1 MKCLLSRETFYPGPS
16 VTKRARPRAARACRA
31 RTPHSRAGCSARVVI
46 SELTAVAEEGCA
58 AASSSPSAR
67 EAEGVVSAA
76 APGSSAKTRG
86 RRALLGGSSGARE
99 PREEGREK
107 GREGRE
113 ESEERKTPRAAESGG
128 APRTRAG
135 PLGSPG
141 ADPPASRPPLLDAAP
156 TASARLAPENAPRT
170 AWGKIVVI
178 GISMSMSMCMSMSI
192 SNITIIIIPIIFIII
207 IIIVTIIIIIIII
220 ISSLQLFRLPND

>member
-1 MKCLLSRETFYPGPS
+1 MLSARAEAAAERGSSGVGPS
-16 VTKRARPRAARACRA
+16 PSPPPARAPR
-31 RTPHSRAGCSARVVI
+31 GVVI

-170 AWGKIVVI
+170 ACPVCGVCVVARRAELLPRREAL
-178 GISMSMSMCMSMSI
+178 SLAAEEPSRAC
-192 SNITIIIIPIIFIII
+192 TRREAL
-207 IIIVTIIIIIIII
+207 
-220 ISSLQLFRLPND
+220 SSARREASSAATRSPRAAARTRACSLE